1 MFVWIYIS
9 LCICNVMG
17 LSYIMDSVLY
27 ICLAITFVLILLI
40 VYHFKQRVSALEAK
54 QDTMFELVNNM
65 VQEMQNIRANSMPPP
80 MPPSMQQEMH
90 DAIFSEL
97 SGMPSMIH
105 IGGNQGFMNFHNTE
119 DHGVEELETDNEE
132 DTDEDEDDDD
142 NDDEDT
148 DSDEEDDSDEEEQD
162 INSIKQ
168 IQVESTTLF
177 DEIPSEHFSTN
188 DVEETII
195 DDTDALVEIDYEK
208 EKELSVSKSDELHTE
223 SLEEVIPTDNEQES
237 ANMKYRD
244 LHLRQLKALANER
257 GLATNT
263 NRMKKA
269 ELIDILEK
277 ADTTENNLDASII
290 DE

>member
-1 MFVWIYIS
+1 
-9 LCICNVMG
+9 MG

-65 VQEMQNIRANSMPPP
+65 VQEMQNIRANSMQPS
-80 MPPSMQQEMH
+80 MPPQMPQDIH

-105 IGGNQGFMNFHNTE
+105 IGGNQGFMNVHNGE
-119 DHGVEELETDNEE
+119 EHSVEELETDDDDD
-132 DTDEDEDDDD
+132 DTDEDDDD
-142 NDDEDT
+142 DDDTDEDS
-148 DSDEEDDSDEEEQD
+148 DSDSQSDADEEERD

-168 IQVESTTLF
+168 IQVESTTLL
-177 DEIPSEHFSTN
+177 DEIPSEHLSAN

-223 SLEEVIPTDNEQES
+223 SLEEVIATDNEQAS
-237 ANMKYRD
+237 ANMKYKD

-277 ADTTENNLDASII
+277 ADATENNLDSSLI

>member
-1 MFVWIYIS
+1 
-9 LCICNVMG
+9 
-17 LSYIMDSVLY
+17 MDSVLY

-65 VQEMQNIRANSMPPP
+65 VQEMQNIRANSIQPSMPPQ
-80 MPPSMQQEMH
+80 MPQDIH

-105 IGGNQGFMNFHNTE
+105 IGGNQGLMNVHNGE
-119 DHGVEELETDNEE
+119 EHSVEELETDDDDD
-132 DTDEDEDDDD
+132 DTDEDS
-142 NDDEDT
+142 
-148 DSDEEDDSDEEEQD
+148 DSDSDSDADEEEQD

-168 IQVESTTLF
+168 IQVESTTLL
-177 DEIPSEHFSTN
+177 DEIPSEHLSAN

-223 SLEEVIPTDNEQES
+223 SLEEVIATDNEQAS
-237 ANMKYRD
+237 ANMKYKD

-277 ADTTENNLDASII
+277 ADATENNLDSSLI

>member
-1 MFVWIYIS
+1 
-9 LCICNVMG
+9 MG

-65 VQEMQNIRANSMPPP
+65 VQEMQNIRANSVAPP
-80 MPPSMQQEMH
+80 MPPQMPQEIH

-105 IGGNQGFMNFHNTE
+105 IGGNQGFMNVHNRE
-119 DHGVEELETDNEE
+119 DHSVEELETDE
-132 DTDEDEDDDD
+132 DEDEDDIGSESETDED
-142 NDDEDT
+142 DDEET
-148 DSDEEDDSDEEEQD
+148 T
-162 INSIKQ
+162 SIKQ
-168 IQVESTTLF
+168 IQVESTTLLH
-177 DEIPSEHFSTN
+177 EIPSEHLSMN
-188 DVEETII
+188 DVDETII
-195 DDTDALVEIDYEK
+195 DDMEELVDIDYEK
-208 EKELSVSKSDELHTE
+208 DKELSVSKSNELHTE
-223 SLEEVIPTDNEQES
+223 VLEEVSINGNEESTTDTNY
-237 ANMKYRD
+237 KD
-244 LHLRQLKALANER
+244 LSVAHLKALVNER

-263 NRMKKA
+263 SRMKKA

-277 ADTTENNLDASII
+277 ADATENVLDPTVI

>member
-1 MFVWIYIS
+1 
-9 LCICNVMG
+9 MG

-65 VQEMQNIRANSMPPP
+65 VQEMQNIRANSMQPS
-80 MPPSMQQEMH
+80 MPPQMPQDIH

-105 IGGNQGFMNFHNTE
+105 IGGNQGFMNVHNRE
-119 DHGVEELETDNEE
+119 EHSVEELETDDDE
-132 DTDEDEDDDD
+132 DTDEDDDDD
-142 NDDEDT
+142 DDTDEDS
-148 DSDEEDDSDEEEQD
+148 DSDSQSDADEEERD

-168 IQVESTTLF
+168 IQVESTTLL
-177 DEIPSEHFSTN
+177 DEIPSEHLSAN

-223 SLEEVIPTDNEQES
+223 SLEEVIATDNEQAS
-237 ANMKYRD
+237 ANMKYKD

-277 ADTTENNLDASII
+277 ADATENNLDSSLI

>member
-1 MFVWIYIS
+1 
-9 LCICNVMG
+9 MG

-65 VQEMQNIRANSMPPP
+65 VQEMQNIRANSMQPS
-80 MPPSMQQEMH
+80 MPPQMPQDIH

-105 IGGNQGFMNFHNTE
+105 IGGNQGFMNVHNRE
-119 DHGVEELETDNEE
+119 EHSVEELETDDDE
-132 DTDEDEDDDD
+132 DTDEDDDDD
-142 NDDEDT
+142 DDTDEDS
-148 DSDEEDDSDEEEQD
+148 DSDSDSQSDADEEERD

-168 IQVESTTLF
+168 IQVESTTLL
-177 DEIPSEHFSTN
+177 DEIPSEHLSAN

-223 SLEEVIPTDNEQES
+223 SLEEVIATDNEQAS
-237 ANMKYRD
+237 ANMKYKD

-277 ADTTENNLDASII
+277 ADATENNLDSSLI

>member
-1 MFVWIYIS
+1 
-9 LCICNVMG
+9 MG
-17 LSYIMDSVLY
+17 LSYVMDSVLY

-65 VQEMQNIRANSMPPP
+65 VQEMQNMRANTMAPP
-80 MPPSMQQEMH
+80 MPPQMPQEMH

-105 IGGNQGFMNFHNTE
+105 IGGNQGFMNVHNRD
-119 DHGVEELETDNEE
+119 DHSVEELETDDD
-132 DTDEDEDDDD
+132 DTDEDDTDEDDT
-142 NDDEDT
+142 DEDNE
-148 DSDEEDDSDEEEQD
+148 DVSDTE
-162 INSIKQ
+162 ITSIKQ
-168 IQVESTTLF
+168 IQVESTTLL
-177 DEIPSEHFSTN
+177 DEIPSEHLSAN

-208 EKELSVSKSDELHTE
+208 ENELSVSKSEELHTE
-223 SLEEVIPTDNEQES
+223 VLEEVISMDTDQATTNT
-237 ANMKYRD
+237 NYKD
-244 LHLRQLKALANER
+244 LTLPQLKALANER

-263 NRMKKA
+263 SRMKKA

-277 ADTTENNLDASII
+277 ADVTENNPDSSLI

>member
-1 MFVWIYIS
+1 
-9 LCICNVMG
+9 MG

-65 VQEMQNIRANSMPPP
+65 VQEMQNMRMNSMAPPMPPP
-80 MPPSMQQEMH
+80 MPQEMH

-105 IGGNQGFMNFHNTE
+105 IGGNPGFMDVHNHE
-119 DHGVEELETDNEE
+119 SHSVEEL
-132 DTDEDEDDDD
+132 DTDEEDE
-142 NDDEDT
+142 
-148 DSDEEDDSDEEEQD
+148 SDEEDEEDESDEEDEEDESDEDESQET
-162 INSIKQ
+162 NSIKQ
-168 IQVESTTLF
+168 IQVESTTLL
-177 DEIPSEHFSTN
+177 DEIPSEHLSMN
-188 DVEETII
+188 DI
-195 DDTDALVEIDYEK
+195 DVDDVDDVDDIGEFDYEK
-208 EKELSVSKSDELHTE
+208 ENELSVSKSDEVYTEAQGLHNAN
-223 SLEEVIPTDNEQES
+223 DNNQQIS
-237 ANMKYRD
+237 DVKYKE
-244 LHLRQLKALANER
+244 LNLQQLKALANER

-263 NRMKKA
+263 KRMKKA

-277 ADTTENNLDASII
+277 ADAPENTIESNVI

>member
-1 MFVWIYIS
+1 
-9 LCICNVMG
+9 MG

-65 VQEMQNIRANSMPPP
+65 VQEMQNMRMNSMAPPMPPP
-80 MPPSMQQEMH
+80 MPQEMH

-105 IGGNQGFMNFHNTE
+105 IGGNPGFMDVHNHE
-119 DHGVEELETDNEE
+119 SHSVEELDTDGEVSDE
-132 DTDEDEDDDD
+132 DESDEDED
-142 NDDEDT
+142 E
-148 DSDEEDDSDEEEQD
+148 DEEDEEDESDEDESQET
-162 INSIKQ
+162 NSIKQ
-168 IQVESTTLF
+168 IQVESTTLL
-177 DEIPSEHFSTN
+177 DEIPSVHLSMN
-188 DVEETII
+188 DI
-195 DDTDALVEIDYEK
+195 DVDDVDDVDDVGDIGEFDYEK
-208 EKELSVSKSDELHTE
+208 ENELSVSKSDEVYTEAQGLHNAN
-223 SLEEVIPTDNEQES
+223 DNNQQIS
-237 ANMKYRD
+237 DVKYKE
-244 LHLRQLKALANER
+244 LNLQQLKALANER

-263 NRMKKA
+263 KRMKKA

-277 ADTTENNLDASII
+277 ADAPENTIESNVI

>member
-65 VQEMQNIRANSMPPP
+65 VQEMQNIRANSMPPS

-105 IGGNQGFMNFHNTE
+105 IGGNQGFMNVHNTE
-119 DHGVEELETDNEE
+119 DHSVEELETDDEDDDSEEDDDDDDE
-132 DTDEDEDDDD
+132 DTDEDS
-142 NDDEDT
+142 
-148 DSDEEDDSDEEEQD
+148 DSDADEEEQD
-162 INSIKQ
+162 INSVKQ
-168 IQVESTTLF
+168 IQVESTTLL
-177 DEIPSEHFSTN
+177 DEIPSEHLSAN

-223 SLEEVIPTDNEQES
+223 SLEEVIPTYNEQES
-237 ANMKYRD
+237 TNMKYKD
-244 LHLRQLKALANER
+244 LDLRQLKALANER

-269 ELIDILEK
+269 KLIDILEK
-277 ADTTENNLDASII
+277 ADATENNLDASLI

>member
-1 MFVWIYIS
+1 
-9 LCICNVMG
+9 MG

-65 VQEMQNIRANSMPPP
+65 VQEMQNMRVNSMAPPIPPP
-80 MPPSMQQEMH
+80 MPQEMH

-105 IGGNQGFMNFHNTE
+105 IGGNPGFMDVHNHE
-119 DHGVEELETDNEE
+119 SHSVEELDTDGDVSDE
-132 DTDEDEDDDD
+132 DESDEDEDS
-142 NDDEDT
+142 DEDEYT
-148 DSDEEDDSDEEEQD
+148 EEEDENAMNKGIRDTLIDLH
-162 INSIKQ
+162 SIKQ
-168 IQVESTTLF
+168 IQVESTTLL
-177 DEIPSEHFSTN
+177 DEIPSVHLSMN
-188 DVEETII
+188 DI
-195 DDTDALVEIDYEK
+195 DVGDVGDVGDIGDIGEIGEFDYEK
-208 EKELSVSKSDELHTE
+208 ENELSVSKSDEVYTEAQQLHNAN
-223 SLEEVIPTDNEQES
+223 DNNQQIS
-237 ANMKYRD
+237 DVKYKD
-244 LHLRQLKALANER
+244 LHLRQLKTLANER

-269 ELIDILEK
+269 DLIDILEK
-277 ADTTENNLDASII
+277 ADAPENTTEMNSF

>member
-1 MFVWIYIS
+1 
-9 LCICNVMG
+9 
-17 LSYIMDSVLY
+17 
-27 ICLAITFVLILLI
+27 
-40 VYHFKQRVSALEAK
+40 
-54 QDTMFELVNNM
+54 
-65 VQEMQNIRANSMPPP
+65 
-80 MPPSMQQEMH
+80 
-90 DAIFSEL
+90 
-97 SGMPSMIH
+97 MIH
-105 IGGNQGFMNFHNTE
+105 IGGNQGFMNVHNRAAHT
-119 DHGVEELETDNEE
+119 VAELETDDDEDTDDDDDDDDDDE
-132 DTDEDEDDDD
+132 DTDEDS
-142 NDDEDT
+142 
-148 DSDEEDDSDEEEQD
+148 DSDSDEEERD

-168 IQVESTTLF
+168 IQVESTTLL
-177 DEIPSEHFSTN
+177 DEIPSEHLSAN

-223 SLEEVIPTDNEQES
+223 SLEEVIATDNEQAS
-237 ANMKYRD
+237 ANMKYKD

-277 ADTTENNLDASII
+277 ADTTEINLDSSLI

>member
-1 MFVWIYIS
+1 
-9 LCICNVMG
+9 
-17 LSYIMDSVLY
+17 MDSVLY

-65 VQEMQNIRANSMPPP
+65 VQEMQNIRANSMPPS

-105 IGGNQGFMNFHNTE
+105 IGGNQGFMNVHNTE
-119 DHGVEELETDNEE
+119 DHSVEELETDDDDE
-132 DTDEDEDDDD
+132 DTDEDDD
-142 NDDEDT
+142 DDEDT
-148 DSDEEDDSDEEEQD
+148 DEDSDSDADEEEQD
-162 INSIKQ
+162 TNSIKQ
-168 IQVESTTLF
+168 IQVESTTLL
-177 DEIPSEHFSTN
+177 DEIPSEHLSAN

-223 SLEEVIPTDNEQES
+223 SLEEPITTDNEQES
-237 ANMKYRD
+237 TNMKYKD
-244 LHLRQLKALANER
+244 LDLRQLKALANER

-269 ELIDILEK
+269 KLIDILEK
-277 ADTTENNLDASII
+277 ADATENNLDASLI

>member
-1 MFVWIYIS
+1 
-9 LCICNVMG
+9 MG

-65 VQEMQNIRANSMPPP
+65 VQEMQNMRMNSMAPPMPPP
-80 MPPSMQQEMH
+80 MPQEMH

-105 IGGNQGFMNFHNTE
+105 IGGNPGFMDVHNNE
-119 DHGVEELETDNEE
+119 SHSVEELDTDGEVSDE
-132 DTDEDEDDDD
+132 DESDEDEDE
-142 NDDEDT
+142 DEDESEQ
-148 DSDEEDDSDEEEQD
+148 DESDEDESQET
-162 INSIKQ
+162 NSIKQ
-168 IQVESTTLF
+168 IQVESTTLL
-177 DEIPSEHFSTN
+177 DEIPRAHLSMN
-188 DVEETII
+188 DI
-195 DDTDALVEIDYEK
+195 DVDDVDVDDVGDIGDIGEFDYEK
-208 EKELSVSKSDELHTE
+208 ENELSVSKSDEVYTE
-223 SLEEVIPTDNEQES
+223 AQEVHNANDNNQQIS
-237 ANMKYRD
+237 DVKYKD

-277 ADTTENNLDASII
+277 ADAPENTTEMNSF